1 MSQPWKLKEQRA
13 CARLQ
18 AVDGTWPKRW
28 PPVTSTGRVGHL
40 GPQGAPIH
48 VDGLTKRH
56 VVEVK
61 SSRRAAANPGHRV
74 TKDALKKLLSEATE
88 LSAEFG
94 TELRPAYAIDIT
106 DAGGVQWMIP
116 EEWFFRYLRAFETLI
131 ENGEQQGDGT
141 TRESIIA
148 ELDEEVQ
155 FLINENCSERY
166 R

>member
-1 MSQPWKLKEQRA
+1 MSQPWKQKEQRA

-18 AVDGTWPKRW
+18 AVDGKWPRRW
-28 PPVTSTGRVGHL
+28 PPVTTTGRVGHL

-61 SSRRAAANPGHRV
+61 SSRRAAKNPGHRV
-74 TKDALKKLLSEATE
+74 TKDNLKKLLDESRTLTE
-88 LSAEFG
+88 EFQ

-116 EEWFFRYLRAFETLI
+116 EKQFFRYLIAFERYLDDRNATEDSGDVIAALDAEI
-131 ENGEQQGDGT
+131 ED
-141 TRESIIA
+141 RI
-148 ELDEEVQ
+148 LR
-155 FLINENCSERY
+155 NCSERY

>member
-1 MSQPWKLKEQRA
+1 MSQPWKQKEQRA

-18 AVDGTWPKRW
+18 AVDGTWPLRW

-48 VDGLTKRH
+48 VDGLTEKH
-56 VVEVK
+56 AVEVK

-74 TKDALKKLLSEATE
+74 TKDNLRKLLEECRTLTE
-88 LSAEFG
+88 EFK
-94 TELRPAYAIDIT
+94 TEIRPAYAIDIT

-116 EEWFFRYLRAFETLI
+116 EQWFFRYLVAFERLNEI
-131 ENGEQQGDGT
+131 LRLE
-141 TRESIIA
+141 ESDVLEI
-148 ELDEEVQ
+148 LDVEIKERLQ
-155 FLINENCSERY
+155 KCSERY